1 MLPTFKPNSY
11 VICLKSNRIRVNDVV
26 VLEDKKIGKVLKRV
40 KSFND
45 DKVTLKGD
53 NNSYNSK
60 VMKLYIM
67 LQILLVKWFLNCGSG
82 RIYYLNQ

>member
-53 NNSYNSK
+53 NKSYDSSIYENSYSISDVIGK
-60 VMKLYIM
+60 VIFKI
-67 LQILLVKWFLNCGSG
+67 
-82 RIYYLNQ
+82 

>member
-11 VICLKSNRIRVNDVV
+11 VVCLKSKRIRVNDVV

-53 NNSYNSK
+53 NNSYNSTVYETLYNASDIVGK
-60 VMKLYIM
+60 VIFKL
-67 LQILLVKWFLNCGSG
+67 W
-82 RIYYLNQ
+82 

>member
-1 MLPTFKPNSY
+1 
-11 VICLKSNRIRVNDVV
+11 VV

-53 NNSYNSK
+53 NNSYNSEVYETLYNASDIVGK
-60 VMKLYIM
+60 VIFKL
-67 LQILLVKWFLNCGSG
+67 W
-82 RIYYLNQ
+82 

>member
-11 VICLKSNRIRVNDVV
+11 VICLKANRIRVNDVI

-53 NNSYNSK
+53 NNSYNSEVYETLYNASDIVGK
-60 VMKLYIM
+60 VIFKL
-67 LQILLVKWFLNCGSG
+67 W
-82 RIYYLNQ
+82 